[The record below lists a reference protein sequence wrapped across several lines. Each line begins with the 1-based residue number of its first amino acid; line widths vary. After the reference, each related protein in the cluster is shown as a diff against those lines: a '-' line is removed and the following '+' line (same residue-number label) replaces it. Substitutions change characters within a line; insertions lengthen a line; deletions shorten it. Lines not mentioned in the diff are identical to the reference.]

1 MEEEYFTVDEV
12 AKRFKVTRKTV
23 YDWMRE
29 GQLRYVLVGERRRI
43 PQSALTEFVRPG
55 PSGDESENAQKNV
68 EPALAF

>member
-43 PQSALTEFVRPG
+43 ARSALVEFVRPG
-55 PSGDESENAQKNV
+55 MPGDEAENAQKNL